1 MDGWSAAEV
10 ARASGTPV
18 AQLRAWERG
27 GLLVPGVASD
37 DGYRAYGRDDLV
49 RLQRVLLLRALGVPD
64 DGITAA
70 LASTDDAEDALR
82 RHLDVL
88 EGERDRL
95 DRQAGALR
103 ATLAGHAVDP
113 AAMFDG
119 FDDPAP
125 APAEELAELGA
136 AWARLWAAG
145 EPVDGEAARALAG
158 RHRALSGSEL
168 TPRLA
173 DALDHHAPGTA
184 AYARDA
190 LATWGA
196 ASCAV
201 RGPARRAHT
210 WAPRGCGSPDLR
222 VAHTLGRLAGAVLR
236 GPARR
241 AHTWAPR
248 GCGSPGTCASGT
260 HSSGSPV
267 RFSGDLRATRR
278 SEQIGAGAPAECV
291 RRASVPVER

>member
-18 AQLRAWERG
+18 AQLRTWERC

-64 DGITAA
+64 DGLAAA
-70 LASTDDAEDALR
+70 LARTDDAEDALR

-125 APAEELAELGA
+125 APAPAEELAELGA

-145 EPVDGEAARALAG
+145 EPVHGEAARAQAG

-173 DALDHHAPGTA
+173 DTLDHHAAGTA

-190 LATWGA
+190 LANWA
-196 ASCAV
+196 A
-201 RGPARRAHT
+201 
-210 WAPRGCGSPDLR
+210 AP
-222 VAHTLGRLAGAVLR
+222 
-236 GPARR
+236 
-241 AHTWAPR
+241 
-248 GCGSPGTCASGT
+248 
-260 HSSGSPV
+260 
-267 RFSGDLRATRR
+267 
-278 SEQIGAGAPAECV
+278 
-291 RRASVPVER
+291 